1 MTKVAKGDPR
11 NERLT
16 PPPQDG
22 AIKEMIGR
30 TLGFFCGLVVVLV
43 VFQGIETG

>member
-30 TLGFFCGLVVVLV
+30 TLGFFVVWLL
-43 VFQGIETG
+43 FLLFFKA